1 MSESD
6 ENKKLNSVAQVL
18 QGLFQNSKSPL
29 SEGFQR
35 YRLEQ
40 QWSQV
45 VGKELAR
52 LSRPVDYNCG
62 LLTIAVNNASLLTEL
77 QFFRETIIEKVNTH
91 VGSYWVKKVRF
102 ISE

>member
-1 MSESD
+1 MSDSE

-29 SEGFQR
+29 SDGFQR

-45 VGKELAR
+45 VGKEIGQ
-52 LSRPVDYNCG
+52 LSRPVDINEGC
-62 LLTIAVNNASLLTEL
+62 
-77 QFFRETIIEKVNTH
+77 
-91 VGSYWVKKVRF
+91 
-102 ISE
+102 